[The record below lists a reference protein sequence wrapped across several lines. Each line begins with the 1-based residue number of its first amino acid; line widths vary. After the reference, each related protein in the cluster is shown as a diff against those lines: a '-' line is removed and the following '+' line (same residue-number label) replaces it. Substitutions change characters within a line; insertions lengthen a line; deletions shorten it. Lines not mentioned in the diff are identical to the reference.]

1 VIISLSLFIN
11 LLSWILLD
19 IISFSY
25 FNLYKVEYLFMTL
38 MFILLKEDV
47 DETKDI
53 IPFNSNVISDEEMAR
68 D

>member
-1 VIISLSLFIN
+1 

-19 IISFSY
+19 VISFSY
-25 FNLYKVEYLFMTL
+25 FNLYRVEYLFMTL

-53 IPFNSNVISDEEMAR
+53 IPFNSNVISNEEMAR

>member
-1 VIISLSLFIN
+1 
-11 LLSWILLD
+11 
-19 IISFSY
+19 
-25 FNLYKVEYLFMTL
+25 MTL

-53 IPFNSNVISDEEMAR
+53 IPFNSNVISNEEMAR